1 MSLQPG
7 SLPPH
12 PHDQVLLDNVH
23 PADWVNPEPASSYN
37 LLVVGGGPAGLVAAA
52 GAAGLGAKVAL
63 VEKNLL
69 GGDCLISG
77 CVPSKGII
85 RSGRAI
91 RDARNAAEFGVINGE
106 KLRVDFTA
114 AFDRMRLVRSRL
126 SHHDSARRFRDELGV
141 DVFFGAAR
149 FTGPDSLAVEEKTLR
164 FHRAAICTGSSPSVP
179 PVPGLE
185 ETGYVTNE
193 TVFSLRVCPERLTV
207 IGGGPIG
214 CELAQAFAYLGS
226 TVTILNAGPRIL
238 PKEDP
243 ETSEFIHNALERDG
257 IIIYNEVTLV
267 EAAQTEGSKLL
278 AFEQPDGQ
286 RFTLLADEILVGA
299 GRTPN
304 VGDLDLE
311 QAGVDYDPRLGVRVD
326 NHLRTGNRRIYAAG
340 DVCSPYKFTHA
351 ADAMARILIANAL
364 FGGRQKVSNL
374 IIPWCTYTTPEAA
387 HVGLSRSEAE
397 KKGVA
402 VDTFRVSLSEVD
414 RALLD
419 GEESGFVT
427 VHLKKGT
434 DKILGATVVA
444 RNAGDMINEFTL
456 AMTTGAGLAAIAST
470 IHPYPTQGEAIK
482 KLADSYNRTRLTPG
496 LGKILSTW
504 LRWKRN

>member
-214 CELAQAFAYLGS
+214 
-226 TVTILNAGPRIL
+226 
-238 PKEDP
+238 
-243 ETSEFIHNALERDG
+243 
-257 IIIYNEVTLV
+257 
-267 EAAQTEGSKLL
+267 
-278 AFEQPDGQ
+278 
-286 RFTLLADEILVGA
+286 
-299 GRTPN
+299 
-304 VGDLDLE
+304 
-311 QAGVDYDPRLGVRVD
+311 
-326 NHLRTGNRRIYAAG
+326 
-340 DVCSPYKFTHA
+340 
-351 ADAMARILIANAL
+351 LI
-364 FGGRQKVSNL
+364 
-374 IIPWCTYTTPEAA
+374 
-387 HVGLSRSEAE
+387 
-397 KKGVA
+397 
-402 VDTFRVSLSEVD
+402 
-414 RALLD
+414 
-419 GEESGFVT
+419 FV
-427 VHLKKGT
+427 
-434 DKILGATVVA
+434 
-444 RNAGDMINEFTL
+444 
-456 AMTTGAGLAAIAST
+456 
-470 IHPYPTQGEAIK
+470 
-482 KLADSYNRTRLTPG
+482 
-496 LGKILSTW
+496 
-504 LRWKRN
+504 